1 MCVLPILVIIG
12 AVFTAIIQSSSV
24 MTSVA
29 IAMLCVGLISLD
41 QGIFITM
48 GSNIGSCIVAL
59 IAGMTS
65 GTNAKRV
72 GDHLI
77 NVAKTIRSLEQN

>member
-1 MCVLPILVIIG
+1 MTGDESESSLSFNLHIE
-12 AVFTAIIQSSSV
+12 AQSSFFPEGCRYCSF
-24 MTSVA
+24 MESYC
-29 IAMLCVGLISLD
+29 MLP
-41 QGIFITM
+41 
-48 GSNIGSCIVAL
+48 L